1 MTTVT
6 VSVARQNFYISVD
19 KVLHQNSSGS
29 KWYLVLG
36 SRWGFVPPA
45 LLVQAEDRE
54 HAIDRCVEET
64 SYFRRQMSEGVS
76 DPYIDIDPF
85 DYTAYGVPYLAE
97 DIGRVFSVR
106 AVDIHWGDSG

>member
-64 SYFRRQMSEGVS
+64 SYFRRQMSACAARVDMAE
-76 DPYIDIDPF
+76 DPF
-85 DYTAYGVPYLAE
+85 EYTYSGVPYLAE